1 MEFQGFQNSI
11 PVFVTLIV
19 ATLICV
25 LSWFSYKKYSSIS
38 LAWKLSLSAL
48 RAVSLIVLLLLFLN
62 PFFKTIDEIIVNPKI
77 AVLLDGSESTAIQ
90 KGEYNGLESYQN
102 VIANLR
108 DAPNYTNL
116 EFFYFGETIQGIDP
130 DEFSVIYPL
139 TNIFNAVETITTSDE
154 DFSSVI
160 LISDGIITS
169 GKNPVLI
176 ARSSPI
182 PIHTIAIGDTTKVKD
197 ISIQNISTNGT
208 GFTNTVHKVLVE
220 ISQFGFHNR
229 SVAVNLKSDD
239 QILDSKSL
247 SLSNDK
253 EIYELYFEMELTEP
267 GLKQFEIE
275 INSGLEEWSSE
286 NNSAFFSIDVL
297 DSKKKIL
304 HIASSVHP
312 DVKALRSI
320 LMSDENIELSTY
332 TSLGS
337 IPGIKNINE
346 SNEYDLIIF
355 HGNPSEKIFSELGL
369 NDEETSTL
377 FILLP
382 DRESITSSENF
393 NIIGNDSPNIF
404 NVQIEISSQGS
415 DHPILDLEES
425 NLNNFAPVQSSINAY
440 NEYPEASLLLTS
452 RYQNI
457 STNSPILSTLE
468 QGNVRKSHLNA
479 SGWYKLYLSPNNTE
493 RAFITQLITN
503 LVDWTSSNP
512 DNRLLKVKPLKNAF
526 NSGEFSMINASLIN
540 ETGDIESNAVIEF
553 TLKSDSYAANFTMDN
568 LGNGNYQLGIPNLME
583 GNYTFS
589 ATARKGNREI
599 DTENGEF
606 LVSQSS
612 IELANTV
619 RNDEILNNI
628 STGSGGSFFDFK
640 SLKEFW
646 ESSEIISNLNTKTEI
661 KETYLYPVRSIFWF
675 LIVITLLGS
684 EWLIRKKFALP

>member
-355 HGNPSEKIFSELGL
+355 HGNPSEKIFTELGL

-583 GNYTFS
+583 GNYTFL

-646 ESSEIISNLNTKTEI
+646 ENSEIISNLNTKTEI